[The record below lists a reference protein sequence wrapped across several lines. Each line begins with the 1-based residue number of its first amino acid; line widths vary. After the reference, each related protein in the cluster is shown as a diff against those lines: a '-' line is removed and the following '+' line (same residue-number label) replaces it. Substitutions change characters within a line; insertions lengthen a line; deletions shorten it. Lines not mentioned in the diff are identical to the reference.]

1 MQRTTSLNYHHGNLE
16 QAILDLGFASARKE
30 GLAGLG
36 VRKLAAAAGVTPGAI
51 YRHFSNSEVIKA
63 EVSKAARE
71 TLAKRMLAGL
81 VGLTDAKQRLESL
94 MNSYLD
100 FAFTEKN
107 LFAISSASCSETPR
121 APDEYSVWAIVI
133 AAIEDLDQNG
143 MLKTGTVDSNANFV
157 WASAQGYAT
166 LVNQNGDSVSLTKEE
181 FIEHLLA
188 AVVL

>member
-1 MQRTTSLNYHHGNLE
+1 MNYHHGNLE

-71 TLAKRMLAGL
+71 TLAKRMMAGL
-81 VGLTDAKQRLESL
+81 GDLTDAKQRFQSL
-94 MNSYLD
+94 MHSYLD
-100 FAFTEKN
+100 FALTEKN

-121 APDEYSVWAIVI
+121 APDEYSVWQIVI
-133 AAIEDLDQNG
+133 AAIEHLAQNN
-143 MLKTGTVDSNANFV
+143 MLKTGTVASNANFV

-166 LVNQNGDSVSLTKEE
+166 LVNQNEDSVSLTKEE
-181 FIEHLLA
+181 FIEHLTV
-188 AVVL
+188 AVVI

>member
-1 MQRTTSLNYHHGNLE
+1 VQRTTSLNYHHGNLE

>member
-1 MQRTTSLNYHHGNLE
+1 MNYHHGNLE
-16 QAILDLGFASARKE
+16 QAILDLGFASARKD

-36 VRKLAAAAGVTPGAI
+36 VRKLAAAAGVTPSAI

-71 TLAKRMLAGL
+71 TLAKRMLSGL
-81 VGLTDAKQRLESL
+81 ADLTDAKQRLQSL

-121 APDEYSVWAIVI
+121 APDEYSIWGIVI

-157 WASAQGYAT
+157 WAAAQGYAT

-181 FIEHLLA
+181 FIEHLTA

>member
-1 MQRTTSLNYHHGNLE
+1 MNYHHGNLE
-16 QAILDLGFASARKE
+16 QAILDLGFASARKD

-51 YRHFSNSEVIKA
+51 YRHFKNSEVIKA

-71 TLAKRMLAGL
+71 TLAKKMLAELGD
-81 VGLTDAKQRLESL
+81 LTESKQRFQSL
-94 MNSYLD
+94 MHSYLN

-121 APDEYSVWAIVI
+121 APDEYSVWQIVI
-133 AAIEDLDQNG
+133 AAIDDLAQNG
-143 MLKTGTVDSNANFV
+143 RLKTGTVESNANFV

-166 LVNQNGDSVSLTKEE
+166 LVNQNEDSVLLTKEE
-181 FIEHLLA
+181 FIEHLTV
-188 AVVL
+188 AVVI

>member
-1 MQRTTSLNYHHGNLE
+1 MNYHHGNLE

-81 VGLTDAKQRLESL
+81 GDLTDPKQRLQSL
-94 MNSYLD
+94 LNSYLD

-121 APDEYSVWAIVI
+121 APDEYSVWQIVI
-133 AAIEDLDQNG
+133 AAIEHLAEHG
-143 MLKTGTVDSNANFV
+143 MLKTGTVASNANFV
-157 WASAQGYAT
+157 WASSQGYAT
-166 LVNQNGDSVSLTKEE
+166 LVNQNEDSVLLTKEE
-181 FIEHLLA
+181 FIEHLTV